1 MSNAV
6 ANNLPSRRL
15 SPQNG
20 VLSGIPVYKDIQ
32 FRNLGNPAAI
42 NFQVQLNC
50 ELHSHSLTPAA
61 GLRQTHFAGPA
72 IQNRFVN

>member
-6 ANNLPSRRL
+6 ANNLPGRRL

-20 VLSGIPVYKDIQ
+20 VVSGIPVYKDIQ
-32 FRNLGNPAAI
+32 FRNFGNPAAI

-50 ELHSHSLTPAA
+50 ELHSHSVTLAA
-61 GLRQTHFAGPA
+61 GLKQPHSATSKP
-72 IQNRFVN
+72 

>member
-20 VLSGIPVYKDIQ
+20 VRPGIPVYKDIQ

-50 ELHSHSLTPAA
+50 ELHSHSLTLAA
-61 GLRQTHFAGPA
+61 GLSRLTLRGRKFRIGL
-72 IQNRFVN
+72 